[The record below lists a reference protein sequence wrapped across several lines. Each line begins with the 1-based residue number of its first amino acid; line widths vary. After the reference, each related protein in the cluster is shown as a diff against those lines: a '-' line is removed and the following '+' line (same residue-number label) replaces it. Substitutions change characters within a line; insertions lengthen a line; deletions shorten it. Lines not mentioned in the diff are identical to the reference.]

1 MEGHLELQIGDTVLV
16 RLGNKKIPERDHF
29 LVTNVRGN
37 EITASNKKTGQTL
50 RRHLSRFIKIKE
62 RLENPAEQDVS
73 DRQEEKED
81 VLIELPVDMPPGRAP
96 PPRDVEQN
104 VREDRVRR
112 NGHDEDL
119 EDQRR
124 LVPPR
129 YAHGAVREDRA
140 RGDARND
147 EDDRRQSPRTTRQKT
162 RETGVPPPNLSNV
175 QSSTLERSVRERA
188 TTTQLLDQY
197 RRDTNAVLE
206 QQRQQLLRQR
216 DLD

>member
-1 MEGHLELQIGDTVLV
+1 MTYS
-16 RLGNKKIPERDHF
+16 PEFR
-29 LVTNVRGN
+29 
-37 EITASNKKTGQTL
+37 IIQ
-50 RRHLSRFIKIKE
+50 
-62 RLENPAEQDVS
+62 
-73 DRQEEKED
+73 EKED
-81 VLIELPVDMPPGRAP
+81 ILIELPVDMPPGRAP

-140 RGDARND
+140 RGDAQND

-162 RETGVPPPNLSNV
+162 REMQDP
-175 QSSTLERSVRERA
+175 A
-188 TTTQLLDQY
+188 T
-197 RRDTNAVLE
+197 RHNA
-206 QQRQQLLRQR
+206 RQDSKRN
-216 DLD
+216 